1 MDNKPGLKQ
10 VPWHADLM
18 HLKVVKKK
26 SEEWLGPPGSDTL
39 YIYAGEYQEFL
50 LKQW

>member
-18 HLKVVKKK
+18 HLKMVEKK
-26 SEEWLGPPGSDTL
+26 SEERLGPSGSDTL
-39 YIYAGEYQEFL
+39 YIYLGGYQEFL
-50 LKQW
+50 LK